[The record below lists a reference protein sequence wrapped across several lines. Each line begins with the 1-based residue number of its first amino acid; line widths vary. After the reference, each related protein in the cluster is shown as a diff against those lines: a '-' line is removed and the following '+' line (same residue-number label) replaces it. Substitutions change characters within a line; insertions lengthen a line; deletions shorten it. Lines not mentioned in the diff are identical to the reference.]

1 MATGTGS
8 LAVNHPL
15 FRKDR
20 PMTIPFFSR
29 TAQLAIGVALVGVI
43 VYAIVSL
50 APVALARWF

>member
-1 MATGTGS
+1 MAMGIGS
-8 LAVNHPL
+8 LAVNHSL

-29 TAQLAIGVALVGVI
+29 TAQLAVGLALIGVI
-43 VYAIVSL
+43 VYAVVSL